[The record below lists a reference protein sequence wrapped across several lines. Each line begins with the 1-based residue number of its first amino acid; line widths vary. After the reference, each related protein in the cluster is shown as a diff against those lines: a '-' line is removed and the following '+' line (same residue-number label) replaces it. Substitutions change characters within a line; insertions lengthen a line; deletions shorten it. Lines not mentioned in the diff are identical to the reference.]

1 MNDYNYSGT
10 HIPLSTLIQYQKI
23 GFKLIPIIDVTAD
36 VYVLM
41 VRRSGDNQR

>member
-1 MNDYNYSGT
+1 MNDYNNGGT
-10 HIPLSTLIQYQKI
+10 HIPMSTLIQYHKI

-41 VRRSGDNQR
+41 VKRSGGSQK